1 MAQAGAQAGSNTVLV
16 GKKPVMN
23 YVLAVLTLLNQG
35 FDKIVVKARGRAI
48 TKAVDTIEILR
59 NRFLKDKLKVDSI
72 KIDSEEISRQDCRKS
87 RVSIIEI
94 QVSKLE

>member
-1 MAQAGAQAGSNTVLV
+1 MAQQGSNTVLV

-35 FDKIVVKARGRAI
+35 FDKVVVKARGRSI

-59 NRFLKDKLKVDSI
+59 NRFLKDKVKVDSI
-72 KIDSEEISRQDCRKS
+72 KIDSEEITRQDGRKA
-87 RVSIIEI
+87 RVSTIEI
-94 QVSKLE
+94 QVSKHE